1 MVGALGCQTASPLRE
16 EKQKE
21 QALLL
26 AAQAQLALAD
36 GQAEKALKLFAQAL
50 RQDPTSAELREEYG
64 LALANL
70 GITEEALTQ
79 LRQARNLS
87 AEGEA
92 VLGLLA
98 AQRAASREELQEA
111 VGHLEKGLAYPP
123 YGDRIRQT
131 LMQSYLRLGE
141 GQKAWEL
148 ISQALGEAP
157 ENPTLHLMA
166 GIALRQLGKLAEA
179 EDHLRKARASQAV
192 ASQAT
197 GELVEVLAQQGK
209 FKEAAD
215 LVGEAVKAGGA
226 PTLPGL
232 VRWAT
237 LLLRAR
243 EVAKAEEVL
252 EEALRRDPNYTD
264 ALLLRASVA
273 FRQGKAEEAERL
285 YRRALATAPQD
296 PDALL
301 GLARVLLEVR
311 RLPEARSLLL
321 QARSVVERSP
331 EALPGALE
339 EVVEEQAACELLARD
354 YAAALPFLQKLAAK
368 PLSRRGVALWGEYFR
383 AQERFAEGLEF
394 LRKAQVEE
402 QEQARLLSR
411 AFQGEFL
418 LAAGEREKGLEEL
431 SSLASGEVAAV
442 HMAVS
447 AANRQKLYSQ
457 AILWAREGLRRFPE
471 DGELTFLLA
480 AALERSGQFQEAV
493 ATFRQL
499 LAKEPD
505 NASALNYLGYMF
517 ADRGENLQ
525 EAKELIEKAVA
536 LDPLS
541 GAYLDSLGWVYFRLG
556 DLDRAEKHL
565 TQALALE
572 PFDPTVHEHL
582 GDLYR
587 ARGEVA
593 KAKQAYEQ
601 ALRLKPDEEGQE
613 ERIREKLAQL
623 AAGQ

>member
-79 LRQARNLS
+79 LRQAGNLS

-166 GIALRQLGKLAEA
+166 GMALRQLGQLAEA
-179 EDHLRKARASQAV
+179 EDHLRKARASQTV

-252 EEALRRDPNYTD
+252 EEALQRDPNYTD

-285 YRRALATAPQD
+285 YRRALATAPED
-296 PDALL
+296 LDALL

-331 EALPGALE
+331 EAVPGALE
-339 EVVEEQAACELLARD
+339 EVVEEQAACELLARE

-368 PLSRRGVALWGEYFR
+368 PLSRRGLALWAEYFR

-402 QEQARLLSR
+402 REQARLLSR

-431 SSLASGEVAAV
+431 SRLASGEVAAV